1 MTGIVTV
8 YATFPSD
15 EEARR
20 IGRTCVEEKLAACI
34 NILGPLRSIY
44 RWQGKIEEAAEVA
57 GLLKTRADLAD
68 PLIARI
74 AALHSYDVPA
84 AVAWPIAAALG
95 DYAAWVIEETAPVT

>member
-1 MTGIVTV
+1 MTGIVSV

-20 IGRTCVEEKLAACI
+20 IGRTCVEEKLASCV

-44 RWQGKIEEAAEVA
+44 RWQGKIEEAVEVA
-57 GLLKTRADLAD
+57 GLFKTRAELAD
-68 PLIARI
+68 ALIARI

-95 DYAAWVIEETAPVT
+95 DYAAWVRDETAAVK